1 MGQQFGANDLSP
13 ITYLILLLVILLG
26 AVSADAVIR
35 FHRQRKL
42 RAAARKWKMH
52 YAPGDRL
59 RLARRI
65 VGRFPVPGA
74 ANISVRDLLFRTEDS
89 RHQYLFT
96 VDYTVGVI
104 RGKVGRSRV
113 AGFVEPVSRGSR
125 TIPAQPSLTVAPPN
139 LTGPVAYEHV
149 LKEVEARQRI
159 EMKFE

>member
-1 MGQQFGANDLSP
+1 LSP
-13 ITYLILLLVILLG
+13 IIYLILLLVILFG
-26 AVSADAVIR
+26 AVTADAIVR
-35 FHRQRKL
+35 FLRQKKL

-65 VGRFPVPGA
+65 VSQFPVPGA

-96 VDYTVGVI
+96 VDFTVGVI

-113 AGFVEPVSRGSR
+113 AGFTEPVSRGNRSNPS
-125 TIPAQPSLTVAPPN
+125 TPSLTLAPPN
-139 LTGPVAYEHV
+139 LTGPAAYEHV
-149 LKEVEARQRI
+149 LKEVEAR
-159 EMKFE
+159 

>member
-1 MGQQFGANDLSP
+1 LSP
-13 ITYLILLLVILLG
+13 IIYLILLLVILFG
-26 AVSADAVIR
+26 AVTTDAVVR
-35 FHRQRKL
+35 FLRRKKL

-65 VGRFPVPGA
+65 VSQFPVPGA

-113 AGFVEPVSRGSR
+113 AGFTEPVSRGNR
-125 TIPAQPSLTVAPPN
+125 TSPTTPSLTLAPPN
-139 LTGPVAYEHV
+139 LHGPEAYEHV
-149 LKEVEARQRI
+149 LKEVEAR
-159 EMKFE
+159 